1 MCGIVGYAGRE
12 QAAPILLDGLERLEY
27 RGYDSAGIAVLSENA
42 GLQVRKAKGRLKVLN
57 AMIDGGR
64 SVDGFIGVGH
74 TRWATHGEPNYI
86 NSHPHTS
93 EQGKIALVHNGIIE
107 NYVEIKDFLI
117 SRGVHFC
124 SDTDTEVV
132 AQLLEYYYLISGDL
146 LGSVYKVL
154 DRIEGAYALG
164 ILCADMP
171 DTFIAA
177 RKDAPLLLG
186 YGEGCNFIASDVTAI
201 IKHTRD
207 ISYMDDGEVA
217 VVTADEIQVFD
228 ALGQPVEKQHS
239 HVDWDVSAAEK
250 GGYAH
255 FMFKEIMEQPEAVR
269 KTISP
274 RIKNKLIEFEELSL
288 SDEYI
293 ASLSKIFIIACGSSY
308 HVGMVGRYNL
318 ERLLR
323 KPVEVMLASEFRYA
337 DPLVDEHTLVVVI
350 SQSGETLDSMAALR
364 EAKSLGAR
372 ILSIVNVV
380 GSSIARESDDV
391 LYTWAGPEIAVATT
405 KAYSTQ
411 LVLLDM
417 FGVWLAKKTGSI
429 KPSDY
434 ALIVEELLALP
445 EKMESVLENIDEIKY
460 LASRYFNHN
469 SVFYIGRNLDYALG
483 LEGSLKLKEI
493 SYIHS
498 EAYAAGELKHGTISL
513 IEEGTLVVALCTY
526 APLFDK
532 AVSNIVEVQARG
544 ADVIALTT
552 EGRRRQMGKTVEN
565 VLTVPDT
572 HLILQPSLGV
582 IPLQLFAYYVALQRG
597 CDIDKPRNL
606 AKSVT
611 VE

>member
-1 MCGIVGYAGRE
+1 MCGIVGFAGRE

-42 GLQVRKAKGRLKVLN
+42 GLQVKKAKGRLKVLN

-171 DTFIAA
+171 DSFIAA

-217 VVTADEIQVFD
+217 VVTADEIQVFN

-239 HVDWDVSAAEK
+239 YVDWDVSAAEK

>member
-27 RGYDSAGIAVLSENA
+27 RGYDSAGIAVLSESA
-42 GLQVRKAKGRLKVLN
+42 GLQVKKAKGRLKVLN

-186 YGEGCNFIASDVTAI
+186 YCEGCNFIASDVTAI

-239 HVDWDVSAAEK
+239 YVDWDVSAAEK

>member
-1 MCGIVGYAGRE
+1 MCGIVGFAGRE

-42 GLQVRKAKGRLKVLN
+42 GLQVKKAKGRLKVLN

-171 DTFIAA
+171 DSFIAA

-186 YGEGCNFIASDVTAI
+186 YGDGCNFIASDVTAI

-239 HVDWDVSAAEK
+239 YVDWDVSAAEK

-308 HVGMVGRYNL
+308 HVGMVARNNL

-323 KPVEVMLASEFRYA
+323 KPVEFMLASEFRYA